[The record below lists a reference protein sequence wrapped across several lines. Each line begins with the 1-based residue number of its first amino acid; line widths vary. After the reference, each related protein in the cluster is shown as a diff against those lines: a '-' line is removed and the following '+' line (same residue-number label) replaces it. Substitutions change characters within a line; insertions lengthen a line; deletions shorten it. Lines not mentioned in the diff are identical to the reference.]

1 MNPTENPC
9 PLLKFAVSSLA
20 LDSVRQ
26 ILRPF
31 GLLSSRTP
39 LFPPSGPATGSFNGL
54 HRESTSL
61 ATQLTEKTHGRGC
74 F

>member
-1 MNPTENPC
+1 MNPTANHC

-26 ILRPF
+26 IFRPF

-39 LFPPSGPATGSFNGL
+39 LFQPSGPATGSFNGL
-54 HRESTSL
+54 HRESTFL
-61 ATQLTEKTHGRGC
+61 AIQLIRQTHGRGR